1 MKRLKRSTHGPGRLV
16 TMLSMAIAGLGLAVS
31 AAPSG
36 ADTPKRGGTL
46 VVAFTGTPRH
56 LVPAVQSG
64 VATAIPGTQ
73 IFATPLRFDANWKPQ
88 PYLAKSWKFSADG
101 LSLTLNLRKNAKFHD
116 GKPIT
121 SEDVAF
127 SIATI
132 KANHP
137 FKSMFAPVKKVD
149 TPDPHT
155 AIIRLSQP
163 HPAILL
169 AMSSA
174 LCVIIPKHIYG
185 DGQDPKKHPMNLK
198 PIGSGPFKFVE
209 YVKGQHI
216 ILERNPDFFLK
227 GRPYLDKII
236 IKINKD
242 SNSLAL
248 GLERGDIHIRPF
260 NSKTRELRRLKKMKH
275 LVVTRDGY
283 AAVGAIGWLAF
294 NHKHPILGKKAVRQA
309 IAYAVDRDFIN
320 KALHSG
326 FSQPALGPITMES
339 PLADK
344 KAKRYDVDIAK
355 ANKMLD
361 AAGFPK
367 KADGMRFKVK
377 LDTLLSQRDVAEYLK
392 PQLKKVGIDVTLRIP
407 PDFPTWAN
415 WVKSHEFDMTVDVV
429 FNWGDPVIGV
439 HRTYLAS
446 NIRKGVIW
454 SNTQSYANPEVDK
467 LLAMAGKE
475 LDGEKRSI
483 HYAKFQKIVTDE
495 LPVYWLYSLP
505 YHTIYNKKVG
515 NPPLSIW
522 GTMAPMDEVYLK

>member
-1 MKRLKRSTHGPGRLV
+1 MSRFGTRAHRAITMMAAIGILAGAV
-16 TMLSMAIAGLGLAVS
+16 TTAVTTVVT
-31 AAPSG
+31 AAP
-36 ADTPKRGGTL
+36 KKGGTL
-46 VVAFTGTPRH
+46 VIGLAGTPRH
-56 LVPAVQSG
+56 LNPAVQSG

-73 IFATPLRFDANWKPQ
+73 VFATPLRFDENWNPQ
-88 PYLAKSWKFSADG
+88 PYLAESWKISDDG
-101 LSLTLNLRKNAKFHD
+101 LSVTLNLRRNARFHD

-137 FKSMFAPVKKVD
+137 FKTMFAPVEKVD

-155 AIIRLSQP
+155 AVLRLSQP

-174 LCVIIPKHIYG
+174 LCVIIPKHVFD
-185 DGQDPKKHPMNLK
+185 DGQDPKSHPMNLK
-198 PIGSGPFKFVE
+198 PVGSGPFKFVE

-216 ILERNPDFFLK
+216 ILERNSDFFLK
-227 GRPYLDKII
+227 DRPYLDKII

-248 GLERGDIHIRPF
+248 GLERGDIHIRSF
-260 NSKTRELRRLKKMKH
+260 NTKTRELQRLKKNES
-275 LVVTRDGY
+275 LTVDPGGY
-283 AAVGAIGWLAF
+283 AAVGPIGWLAF
-294 NHKHPILGKKAVRQA
+294 NLNHPILGKKEVRQA
-309 IAYAVDRDFIN
+309 IAYAIDRNFIN

-326 FSQPALGPITMES
+326 FSKPAFGPISMAS
-339 PLADK
+339 PLADQN
-344 KAKRYDVDIAK
+344 AKRYDLDLGK

-361 AAGFPK
+361 AAGYPK
-367 KADGMRFKVK
+367 KGDGTRFKVK

-392 PQLKKVGIDVTLRIP
+392 PQLKKVGIDVELRIP

-439 HRTYLAS
+439 HRTYISS

-454 SNTQSYANPEVDK
+454 SNTQSYANSEVDT
-467 LLAMAGKE
+467 LLEAAGKE
-475 LDGEKRSI
+475 VDPAKRKELYI
-483 HYAKFQKIVTDE
+483 KFQKRVTED
-495 LPVYWLYSLP
+495 LPVYWLYGLP
-505 YHTIYNKKVG
+505 YHTVTSTKVG

-522 GTMAPMDEVYLK
+522 GTMAPMDEVYLN